1 MSSRAIF
8 SGFNNKFIYIKKT
21 FANRPFRLLDIGTG
35 NHSATKTKMVFP
47 QCEYHGVDM
56 SKDYNN
62 SEEDFSLMHSF
73 YEMDLTRLEFASIP
87 EKYFDVIIMAH
98 VIEHL
103 HNGDEVIKGILQK
116 LKSGRYMY
124 IEYPGVKSTKLP
136 SMYGTLNFYDDPTH
150 VRLYSIKEL
159 SELFVS
165 NNCKVLKS
173 GIRRNPWFIMAMPF
187 RLLAYLIKR
196 KKINA
201 NVFWDVLGFAE
212 YLWVQKK

>member
-1 MSSRAIF
+1 MSLRINFSR
-8 SGFNNKFIYIKKT
+8 FNNKFIYIKKS
-21 FANRPFRLLDIGTG
+21 FGNHPFRLLDIGTG

-47 QCEYHGVDM
+47 QCEYHGVDI

-62 SEEDFSLMHSF
+62 SEKDFLLMDSF
-73 YEMDLTRLEFASIP
+73 YEMDLTNLNFSSIP
-87 EKYFDVIIMAH
+87 ENYFDTILMVHI
-98 VIEHL
+98 IEHL
-103 HNGDEVIKGILQK
+103 YNGDEVIQGILQK
-116 LKSGRYMY
+116 LKSGGYMY
-124 IEYPGVKSTKLP
+124 IEYPGIKSTKLP

-173 GIRRNPWFIMAMPF
+173 GIRRNPWFMMAMPF
-187 RLLAYLIKR
+187 RLLAYLIKGE
-196 KKINA
+196 KINA